1 MVGWAEP
8 ETVAAVTG
16 WLFALGS
23 ALFYG
28 TSDFVGG
35 LASRRA
41 HYVVVALLGQFA
53 GLVVAVVAALVAI
66 APSPSA
72 VDLWWGALSGVGT
85 AAGMVFL
92 FRGMSHGAMSVV
104 VPTSAVTGIALSA
117 LVSVVLGDQRPS
129 ALAWTGIAIAVPAL
143 WWVSSGRQ
151 TDAGAHSGGAGD
163 GLLAGVGIAVQYL
176 ALAQA
181 SPASG
186 FWPVATGRVG
196 ALGVLIAA
204 LVVAGR
210 QALRVSQGP
219 LVLAL
224 ASGALAAAALISYFL
239 ATQHQIVAVA
249 VALASLYPVIPVL
262 LGILVLHERLTR
274 RQMAG
279 LLAAGAAT
287 LLMAG

>member
-1 MVGWAEP
+1 M
-8 ETVAAVTG
+8 TG

-41 HYVVVALLGQFA
+41 HFVVVALLGQLA
-53 GLVVAVVAALVAI
+53 GLVVAGIAAAVVLAPAPTAA
-66 APSPSA
+66 
-72 VDLWWGALSGVGT
+72 DLWWGVLSGVGT

-117 LVSVVLGDQRPS
+117 LASVVLGGERPS
-129 ALAWTGIAIAVPAL
+129 LLAWVGIAIAVPAL

-151 TDAGAHSGGAGD
+151 ETTAAHSGGAGD

-186 FWPVATGRVG
+186 LWPVATGRVG
-196 ALGVLIAA
+196 ALCVLGAA
-204 LVVAGR
+204 LAFVGR
-210 QALRVSQGP
+210 QALRVSRSP
-219 LVLAL
+219 FALAL

-239 ATQHQIVAVA
+239 ATQHQIVAIA

-274 RQMAG
+274 RQTIG

>member
-1 MVGWAEP
+1 M
-8 ETVAAVTG
+8 TG

-41 HYVVVALLGQFA
+41 HYVVVALLGQLA
-53 GLVVAVVAALVAI
+53 GLVVAVTAAIVVITPALTA
-66 APSPSA
+66 A
-72 VDLWWGALSGVGT
+72 DLWWGALSGVGT

-92 FRGMSHGAMSVV
+92 FRGMSRGAMSVV

-117 LVSVVLGDQRPS
+117 LASVALGDERPS
-129 ALAWTGIAIAVPAL
+129 PLAWTGIAIAVPAL
-143 WWVSSGRQ
+143 WWVSSSRQ
-151 TDAGAHSGGAGD
+151 TATDTHSGGASD

-186 FWPVATGRVG
+186 LWPVATGRVG
-196 ALGVLIAA
+196 ALGVLAAA
-204 LVVAGR
+204 LLFVGR
-210 QALRVSQGP
+210 QSLRASRGP
-219 LVLAL
+219 IALAL

-239 ATQHQIVAVA
+239 ATQHQIVAIA

-274 RQMAG
+274 RQTAG
-279 LLAAGAAT
+279 LVAAGAAT

>member
-1 MVGWAEP
+1 M
-8 ETVAAVTG
+8 TG

-41 HYVVVALLGQFA
+41 HYVVVALLGQLA
-53 GLVVAVVAALVAI
+53 GLVVAGIAAVVVI
-66 APSPSA
+66 GPSPTA
-72 VDLWWGALSGVGT
+72 ADLWWGALSGVGT

-117 LVSVVLGDQRPS
+117 LASVALGDERPS
-129 ALAWTGIAIAVPAL
+129 LLAWAGIAIAVPAL

-151 TDAGAHSGGAGD
+151 ATTEAHSGGAGD

-181 SPASG
+181 SADAG
-186 FWPVATGRVG
+186 LWPVATGRVG
-196 ALGVLIAA
+196 ALCVLAGA
-204 LVVAGR
+204 LLFVGR
-210 QALRVSQGP
+210 QTLRASRAP
-219 LVLAL
+219 LALAL

-239 ATQHQIVAVA
+239 ATHHQIVAIA

-274 RQMAG
+274 RQTIG
-279 LLAAGAAT
+279 LVAAGSAT